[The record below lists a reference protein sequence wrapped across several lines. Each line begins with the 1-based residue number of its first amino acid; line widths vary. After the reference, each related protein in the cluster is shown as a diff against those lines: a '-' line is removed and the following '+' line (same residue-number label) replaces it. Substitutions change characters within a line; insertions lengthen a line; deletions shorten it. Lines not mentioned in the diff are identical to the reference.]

1 MSKTIRPFLIAT
13 TSALLLLAGSA
24 ALSEEDSEGG
34 KSDLNDYLCKDLMRL
49 SGCDRENALAVVH
62 GYRLG
67 KKGTTQFQ
75 VDELSALT
83 DKFIEYCLDH
93 PDDKAL
99 EAFEKLAK

>member
-1 MSKTIRPFLIAT
+1 MSKSIRPFLIAT
-13 TSALLLLAGSA
+13 ASALLLLVGSA
-24 ALSEEDSEGG
+24 ALAEEDGEG